1 MTKKLLLLIIMLTGV
16 HAFHVAPPMAQFKAS
31 HMHVKYPSNTY
42 ISVFKSQPTN
52 SKLLRLFQTDVP
64 IERVVPNV
72 NVVVKVWKV
81 LKATITQG
89 ATGYISGYLISYI
102 YGFFQGYVDQARCGR
117 WGMMFAPISVIY
129 GGCDAVALEFFGA
142 SAENLWNA
150 VMKSILAGLFFGR
163 AGGLSS
169 MLRNAALYG
178 GMTYYM
184 TKSKLER
191 DSQTAAEQQIG
202 QKPPA
207 LDVDF
212 EVMDDK
218 GDDKK

>member
-16 HAFHVAPPMAQFKAS
+16 HAFHVAPPMAQFKAP
-31 HMHVKYPSNTY
+31 HIHAKRPSDMS
-42 ISVFKSQPTN
+42 ISVFKSHSTSN
-52 SKLLRLFQTDVP
+52 RSLRLFQTDVP
-64 IERVVPNV
+64 IEKGLSNANV
-72 NVVVKVWKV
+72 IVKVWKV

-142 SAENLWNA
+142 TAENLWNA
-150 VMKSILAGLFFGR
+150 VIKSVLAGLFFGR

-184 TKSKLER
+184 TKSKVER
-191 DSQTAAEQQIG
+191 ETQMAAEQQIS

-212 EVMDDK
+212 EVVDDI